1 MIVGIALRF
10 FWETIE
16 WLLFLT
22 ITELT
27 EFFLD
32 SFPPPNQDGK
42 RLYYFWSPKY
52 RTFSWCMV
60 ILLGRLFTS
69 SWECPWSR
77 VWPVWEYSACSTPP
91 VVADPSKA
99 LLLHHRACW
108 KSEEL
113 CPSCLSLCVWSS
125 CQPRIIVESLC
136 LVPYDLIKT
145 QPLSFSNQPSK
156 WLQFRLFLHLTKAY
170 QSIHFFLSLWFLLF
184 PFLFSHWLI
193 LHHFFSL
200 IIQYLVIIN
209 ISRFETDLFS
219 KANSFHS
226 FPIPN
231 GKFEKFSRKQFN
243 FQTWFFKYLSFVL

>member
-16 WLLFLT
+16 WLLFPT
-22 ITELT
+22 ITKPT
-27 EFFLD
+27 EFFLA

-77 VWPVWEYSACSTPP
+77 VWPVWEYSACSTPSA
-91 VVADPSKA
+91 VVDPSKA
-99 LLLHHRACW
+99 LLLHHRTCW

-170 QSIHFFLSLWFLLF
+170 QSIHFSITTISSVSF
-184 PFLFSHWLI
+184 PFQPLI
-193 LHHFFSL
+193 DIASFLQFDYSISCNHQHFTFWNWPFLKNEFFSFFSYSQWK
-200 IIQYLVIIN
+200 IWKIQ
-209 ISRFETDLFS
+209 
-219 KANSFHS
+219 
-226 FPIPN
+226 
-231 GKFEKFSRKQFN
+231 
-243 FQTWFFKYLSFVL
+243 

>member
-22 ITELT
+22 ITEPT

-77 VWPVWEYSACSTPP
+77 VWPVWEYSACSTPSA
-91 VVADPSKA
+91 VVDPSKA

-145 QPLSFSNQPSK
+145 QPLSFSKQPLK
-156 WLQFRLFLHLTKAY
+156 WLQFRLFLHLAKAY
-170 QSIHFFLSLWFLLF
+170 KNIHFQPLIDIASFLQFDYSISCNHQHFTFWNCSFLKNE
-184 PFLFSHWLI
+184 
-193 LHHFFSL
+193 FFSFFSYSQWK
-200 IIQYLVIIN
+200 IWKIQ
-209 ISRFETDLFS
+209 
-219 KANSFHS
+219 
-226 FPIPN
+226 
-231 GKFEKFSRKQFN
+231 
-243 FQTWFFKYLSFVL
+243 

>member
-16 WLLFLT
+16 WLLFPT
-22 ITELT
+22 ITKPT
-27 EFFLD
+27 EFFLA

-145 QPLSFSNQPSK
+145 QPLSFSSQPSK
-156 WLQFRLFLHLTKAY
+156 WLQFRLFLHLAKAY
-170 QSIHFFLSLWFLLF
+170 KNIHFQPLIDIASFLQFDYSISCNHQHFTFWNCSFLKNE
-184 PFLFSHWLI
+184 
-193 LHHFFSL
+193 FFSFFSYSQWK
-200 IIQYLVIIN
+200 IWKIQ
-209 ISRFETDLFS
+209 
-219 KANSFHS
+219 
-226 FPIPN
+226 
-231 GKFEKFSRKQFN
+231 
-243 FQTWFFKYLSFVL
+243 